1 MAIAQTERKRPR
13 RTFTMDDE
21 VFERLTRLAEDADI
35 SRSRLLE
42 QLVGQDHEVY
52 ERLTQLA
59 TSAELGPGEFL
70 ERVLLLGSDPYEW
83 LTNMAQQA
91 RANEAQFLEHLILRA
106 EAIWNF
112 QPPLLPP
119 PRPWWKLWSK
129 EEREPELPAIV
140 ADLRGTPTRHPAA
153 EDGKGS

>member
-1 MAIAQTERKRPR
+1 MAIAQSESKRARPR

-21 VFERLTRLAEDADI
+21 VFERLTLLAQGTDT

-42 QLVGQDHEVY
+42 QLVGQDHEAY
-52 ERLTQLA
+52 ERLTKVA
-59 TSAELGPGEFL
+59 TSAEVSPGEFL
-70 ERVLLLGSDPYEW
+70 EHVVFLQSDPYER
-83 LTNMAQQA
+83 LTTMAQQA

-106 EAIWNF
+106 EAIYNF
-112 QPPLLPP
+112 QPPVLPA

-140 ADLRGTPTRHPAA
+140 ADLRGTPTR
-153 EDGKGS
+153 

>member
-1 MAIAQTERKRPR
+1 MAIAQSESKRARPR

-42 QLVGQDHEVY
+42 QMVGQDHEVY

-59 TSAELGPGEFL
+59 TSAELGLGEFL
-70 ERVLLLGSDPYEW
+70 ERVVFLGRDPYEL
-83 LTNMAQQA
+83 LTNMAKQA
-91 RANEAQFLEHLILRA
+91 RANEGQFLEHLILRA
-106 EAIWNF
+106 EVIWNF
-112 QPPLLPP
+112 QPPVLPP

-129 EEREPELPAIV
+129 EDREPELPAIV
-140 ADLRGTPTRHPAA
+140 ADLRGTPTR
-153 EDGKGS
+153 

>member
-1 MAIAQTERKRPR
+1 MAIAQSERKRPR

-21 VFERLTRLAEDADI
+21 VFERLTLLAEDADI

-42 QLVGQDHEVY
+42 QMVGQDHEAY

-59 TSAELGPGEFL
+59 TSAEVSPGEYL
-70 ERVLLLGSDPYEW
+70 EQVVLLGSDPYEW
-83 LTNMAQQA
+83 LTNMAKQA

-112 QPPLLPP
+112 QPPVLPA

-129 EEREPELPAIV
+129 EDRDPELPAIV
-140 ADLRGTPTRHPAA
+140 ADLRGTPTR
-153 EDGKGS
+153 